1 MTINSTLT
9 LAYDQLGNFAG
20 LENFWS
26 LFDTAF
32 GTNYDRALALT
43 FQSQWLA
50 GDFSLFPTIEVVSDE
65 VLGTANGAYG
75 SNNTI
80 YVSEQFLSTAS
91 ESSLVA
97 LLLEEYGHFV
107 DAQVNT
113 VDSAGDEGAIFA
125 ALVQGEDLGVSTLQ
139 ALKVEDDHGMITV
152 NGEVISVEQQN
163 ITGTSGND
171 NITGTSGNDNID
183 GLGGNDII
191 NGGVGDDRISGG
203 AGNNTLKGGDGND
216 TIAIGPLATQ
226 EIADLR
232 IGSLNTTYL
241 DPEYFNSNSVL
252 KVNWFEPN
260 GNIWIDDIDPNT
272 GAFLSGNGR
281 GGQSQ
286 PNGKLA
292 LPSSRDGTAVWFPY
306 PLNGPEWGQ
315 NSQTAGIYYTG
326 WDAQGIPQI
335 FKVDVLPTLSV
346 AQQLT
351 FSTDPHYFALPNRD
365 TTSSKTRLIM
375 THSSPNYLTVDY
387 VWAEQVGNSPI
398 GKENHIPY
406 TAGGS
411 SSGPRWIPYSQ
422 SILTTIGVNP
432 QDGSIVE
439 NPQLNEF
446 GFPIN
451 AVIQIGSLNT
461 NTGQLTILTND
472 SNNKSDAFILNAP
485 ELNGDQVLVTRSGL
499 SNLLVY
505 RNPNNSALGAW
516 DFMQSVNLTNEMEVP
531 NDGHSGL
538 VLFSPEL
545 FTFGGKTYIS
555 VAAGIAPD
563 PSVFLNSI
571 DFFLNW
577 ETSLDYADI
586 WIISLDGTTK
596 IRVNDPSDRLVRVD
610 PEFIVTDSKVIVSYY
625 TPQDAQGI
633 NQLYTSVVNLPIF
646 NENTPPI
653 PNGTNSMDGGNGNDN
668 IIGGNGNDT
677 ISGGSGN
684 DTLSGLEG
692 NDNISGG
699 DGDDIINAS
708 LGNDLL
714 DGGEGTDTLN
724 YNNTNITAPVTVDL
738 NSVSITNFEI
748 IVGTS
753 NFANQIT
760 GKSISETIQGGN
772 LNDVLNGRGGDDAIQ
787 GGNGNDTLAGNDGND
802 TLIGDM
808 GVDTLIGG
816 KGNDIYQMDSTTDV
830 IIENAGEGTDTI
842 QSSVTFSLATLPNI
856 ENLALR
862 GSSAINGTGNFA
874 NNTLVGNSANNTL
887 SGSDGNDVLTG
898 GAGNDTLIGGNG
910 IDLASYYN
918 VTASVTVNL
927 TTGIANDGQ
936 AGNDTL
942 SQIEN
947 IQGSN
952 TAGDNLTGSTGVN
965 LLYGYGGADI
975 LTGGLGNDLLYL
987 GSDTVTD
994 TVNYAS
1000 GDGVDT
1006 VYNFVR
1012 GVEGDMLKFTGITAI
1027 DVQVSGT
1034 NTLFKVGDGISGN
1047 SGFGSGTLLLTTS
1060 ATSGFV
1066 ATDVNVNLLGA
1077 NFAFS

>member
-1 MTINSTLT
+1 MVSSVFAAGLT
-9 LAYDQLGNFAG
+9 TVYRQLTTFAG
-20 LENFWS
+20 LESFWTNFDS
-26 LFDTAF
+26 IF
-32 GTNYDRALALT
+32 GTAYNIAVAQSLR
-43 FQSQWLA
+43 SQWQN
-50 GDFSLFPTIEVVSDE
+50 GNFSQLPTIEVIDDE
-65 VLGTANGAYG
+65 ILGKVRGAYG
-75 SNNTI
+75 SSTNII
-80 YVSEQFLSTAS
+80 YLSDQFVATAS
-91 ESSLVA
+91 QSDVEAVV
-97 LLLEEYGHFV
+97 LEEYGHFV
-107 DAQVNT
+107 DAQVNS

-125 ALVQGEDLGVSTLQ
+125 ALVQGDSLGVSTLQ
-139 ALKVEDDHGMITV
+139 VLKVEDDHGIITV
-152 NGEVISVEQQN
+152 NGEVIEVEKQDF
-163 ITGTSGND
+163 TGTSGND
-171 NITGTSGNDNID
+171 NITGTTGNDNID

-191 NGGVGDDRISGG
+191 DGGAGDDRISGG
-203 AGNNTLKGGDGND
+203 AGNNTLKGEDGND

-226 EIADLR
+226 ETIDLR
-232 IGSLNTTYL
+232 IGSPNTTYL

-272 GAFLSGNGR
+272 GAFLSGDGR

-286 PNGKLA
+286 PNGVLA
-292 LPSSRDGTAVWFPY
+292 LPQVPGTSPVWFPF

-351 FSTDPHYFALPNRD
+351 FGTDPHYFALPNRD

-387 VWAEQVGNSPI
+387 VWAEQKGNSPI

-461 NTGQLTILTND
+461 NTGQLTVLTND
-472 SNNKSDAFILNAP
+472 ANNKSDAFVINAP

-499 SNLLVY
+499 STLLVY
-505 RNPNNSALGAW
+505 RNPNNSALGSW
-516 DFMQSVNLTNEMEVP
+516 DFMQSVNLTNEMEIP

-563 PSVFLNSI
+563 PSIFLNSI
-571 DFFLNW
+571 EFFLNW

-596 IRVNDPSDRLVRVD
+596 LRVNDPSDRLVRVD
-610 PEFIVTDSKVIVSYY
+610 PEFIVTDSNVIVSYY

-633 NQLYTSVVNLPIF
+633 NQLYTSVVNLPTF
-646 NENTPPI
+646 EENTSPI
-653 PNGTNSMDGGNGNDN
+653 PNGTNFMDGGNGNDN

-699 DGDDIINAS
+699 DGNDIINAS
-708 LGNDLL
+708 LGNDIL
-714 DGGEGTDTLN
+714 DGGGGIDTLN
-724 YNNTNITAPVTVDL
+724 YNNGNITAPVTVDL
-738 NSVSITNFEI
+738 NSP
-748 IVGTS
+748 
-753 NFANQIT
+753 
-760 GKSISETIQGGN
+760 
-772 LNDVLNGRGGDDAIQ
+772 
-787 GGNGNDTLAGNDGND
+787 
-802 TLIGDM
+802 
-808 GVDTLIGG
+808 
-816 KGNDIYQMDSTTDV
+816 
-830 IIENAGEGTDTI
+830 
-842 QSSVTFSLATLPNI
+842 SLT
-856 ENLALR
+856 
-862 GSSAINGTGNFA
+862 
-874 NNTLVGNSANNTL
+874 
-887 SGSDGNDVLTG
+887 
-898 GAGNDTLIGGNG
+898 
-910 IDLASYYN
+910 
-918 VTASVTVNL
+918 
-927 TTGIANDGQ
+927 
-936 AGNDTL
+936 
-942 SQIEN
+942 
-947 IQGSN
+947 
-952 TAGDNLTGSTGVN
+952 
-965 LLYGYGGADI
+965 
-975 LTGGLGNDLLYL
+975 
-987 GSDTVTD
+987 
-994 TVNYAS
+994 
-1000 GDGVDT
+1000 
-1006 VYNFVR
+1006 
-1012 GVEGDMLKFTGITAI
+1012 K
-1027 DVQVSGT
+1027 
-1034 NTLFKVGDGISGN
+1034 
-1047 SGFGSGTLLLTTS
+1047 
-1060 ATSGFV
+1060 
-1066 ATDVNVNLLGA
+1066 
-1077 NFAFS
+1077 